1 MLHLSRK
8 KIVITGPE
16 CSGKTTLALKLAE
29 VMKGVYIPE
38 VARSL
43 LTLTNNQYL
52 LKDLLTIAQYQRA
65 LEQAA
70 EGCGH
75 GWIICDTS
83 MLVLKIWSEYR
94 FNEINPII
102 TGYFQKSSA
111 DLWLLCEPLKE
122 WHPDI
127 LRVNER
133 NRDQLFELYHNE
145 LVRADK
151 EFLVVPTLPVDDRLD
166 WVFSELQ
173 NLKFL

>member
-16 CSGKTTLALKLAE
+16 CSGKTTLALKLSE
-29 VMKGVYIPE
+29 VLKGVYIPE
-38 VARSL
+38 VARPL
-43 LTLTNNQYL
+43 LTLTNNQYF
-52 LKDLLTIAQYQRA
+52 LKDLMTIATYQSA
-65 LEQAA
+65 LEQAV

-83 MLVLKIWSEYR
+83 MLVIKIWSEFR
-94 FNEINPII
+94 FKEVDPLIV
-102 TGYFQKSSA
+102 GYFQNSSA
-111 DLWLLCEPLKE
+111 DLWLLCEPLAV

-127 LRVNER
+127 LRDAEQ
-133 NRDQLFELYHNE
+133 NRDQLFKLYHEE

-151 EFLVVPTLPVDDRLD
+151 EFRVVPNLPVDDRVD

>member
-16 CSGKTTLALKLAE
+16 CSGKTTLAMKLSA

-38 VARSL
+38 VARPL

-52 LKDLLTIAQYQRA
+52 LKDLLTIAKYQSA
-65 LEQAA
+65 LEQVV

-83 MLVLKIWSEYR
+83 MLVIKIWSQYR
-94 FNEINPII
+94 FKEVDPLIE
-102 TGYFQKSSA
+102 GYLQDSSA
-111 DLWLLCEPLKE
+111 DLWLLCEPLTE

-127 LRVNER
+127 LRDAEQ
-133 NRDQLFELYHNE
+133 NRDQLFKLYHDE
-145 LVRADK
+145 LVRAGK
-151 EFLVVPTLPVDDRLD
+151 EFLMVPNLPVEERLD
-166 WVFSELQ
+166 LVYSELH
-173 NLKFL
+173 NLKLL